1 MQKSAKLSGQ
11 PIICQLLSFI
21 PKELVNQAVKE
32 KQSDKYYKTMTSYKQ
47 LVFMLYGII
56 SKASSLTSLCK
67 NLLFLDGKLSYL
79 GINKLPPKST
89 ISDANINRKSDV
101 FERIYYLLLDYY
113 KGDLKK
119 GFVCLPI
126 NDEVSCDKVKRFDA
140 TTFSLFGDVFKGAG
154 RTPLTG
160 KKAGG
165 IKAQTIL
172 PYDSLVPD
180 FVVLKAAS
188 LNDKTFLGQF
198 SPEKGYTYVFDKGYV
213 NYKVFQKW
221 SDTGVYFVTLINNNA
236 SYKVIKSLPIDNNGI
251 FNDTGIIKDELIGVY
266 VKSSNSTHI
275 LRLCT
280 YRNPISGKLLKFLTN
295 QLEYKA
301 LSIAQLYKNRWTIET
316 FFKQLKQNFQL
327 SYFYSDST
335 EGIQSQIWMALIANL
350 IFTVIYQ
357 RVKEC
362 EQFTTIV
369 GMARAN
375 MGSYVSFIAILQSDK
390 LTENE
395 RDNKIIQ
402 LHIFEIVRG
411 GVFENQKKSP

>member
-1 MQKSAKLSGQ
+1 MQNSTKLSGQ

-21 PKELVNQAVKE
+21 PKELVNQAVEE
-32 KQSDKYYKTMTSYKQ
+32 KQSDRYYKTMTSYKQ

-56 SKASSLTSLCK
+56 GKASSLTSLCK

-89 ISDANINRKSDV
+89 LSDANINRKSDV
-101 FERIYYLLLDYY
+101 FEHLYYLLLDHY
-113 KGDLKK
+113 KTDLKR
-119 GFVCLPI
+119 GFVCLPV
-126 NDEVSCDKVKRFDA
+126 NNEVACDKVKRFDA
-140 TTFSLFGDVFKGAG
+140 TTFSLFSDVFKGAG
-154 RTPLTG
+154 RTPIAG

-172 PYDSLVPD
+172 PYDSLTPD

-188 LNDKTFLGQF
+188 VNDKTFLGQF
-198 SPEKGYTYVFDKGYV
+198 VPEKGYTYVFDKGYL
-213 NYKVFQKW
+213 NYKVYQKW
-221 SDTGVYFVTLINNNA
+221 SEAGVYFVTRINDNA
-236 SYKVIKSLPIDNNGI
+236 SYNVIKSLPIDNGGI
-251 FNDTGIIKDELIGVY
+251 LNNTGIIKDELIGIF

-280 YRNPISGKLLKFLTN
+280 YRDPISGKLLKFLTN
-295 QLEYKA
+295 QFEYQA

-327 SYFYSDST
+327 SYFYSDSK

-375 MGSYVSFIAILQSDK
+375 MGSYVSFIAILQTDK

-395 RDNKIIQ
+395 RDNQIIQ
-402 LHIFEIVRG
+402 LCIFENTKG
-411 GVFENQKKSP
+411 GVFENQKISP

>member
-1 MQKSAKLSGQ
+1 MLNSVKLSGQ

-21 PKELVNQAVKE
+21 PKELVNKAVEE
-32 KQSDKYYKTMTSYKQ
+32 KQSDRYYKTMTSYKH

-56 SKASSLTSLCK
+56 GKASSLTSLCK

-79 GINKLPPKST
+79 GISKLPSKST

-101 FERIYYLLLDYY
+101 FERLYYLLLDHY
-113 KGDLKK
+113 
-119 GFVCLPI
+119 
-126 NDEVSCDKVKRFDA
+126 
-140 TTFSLFGDVFKGAG
+140 KGAG

-172 PYDSLVPD
+172 PYDSLTPD

-188 LNDKTFLGQF
+188 VNDKTFLGQF
-198 SPEKGYTYVFDKGYV
+198 SPEKGYTYVFDKGYL
-213 NYKVFQKW
+213 NYKVYQKW
-221 SDTGVYFVTLINNNA
+221 SEAGVYFVTRINDNA
-236 SYKVIKSLPIDNNGI
+236 SYNVIESFPIDNGGI
-251 FNDTGIIKDELIGVY
+251 FNSTGIIKDELIGVF

-280 YRNPISGKLLKFLTN
+280 YRDPVSGKLLKFLTN
-295 QLEYKA
+295 HFEYKA

-327 SYFYSDST
+327 SYFYSDSK

-375 MGSYVSFIAILQSDK
+375 MGSYVSFIAILQTDK

-395 RDNKIIQ
+395 RDNQIIQ
-402 LHIFEIVRG
+402 LCIFENTRG
-411 GVFENQKKSP
+411 GVLGNQKISP

>member
-1 MQKSAKLSGQ
+1 MLNSVKLSGQ

-21 PKELVNQAVKE
+21 PKELVNKAVEE
-32 KQSDKYYKTMTSYKQ
+32 KQSDRYYKTMTSYKH

-56 SKASSLTSLCK
+56 GKASSLTSLCK

-79 GINKLPPKST
+79 GISKLPSKST

-101 FERIYYLLLDYY
+101 FERLYYLLLDHY
-113 KGDLKK
+113 
-119 GFVCLPI
+119 
-126 NDEVSCDKVKRFDA
+126 
-140 TTFSLFGDVFKGAG
+140 KGAG

-172 PYDSLVPD
+172 PYDGLTPD

-188 LNDKTFLGQF
+188 VNDKTFLGQF
-198 SPEKGYTYVFDKGYV
+198 SPEKGYTYVFDKGYL
-213 NYKVFQKW
+213 NYKVYQKW
-221 SDTGVYFVTLINNNA
+221 SEAGVYFVTRINDNA
-236 SYKVIKSLPIDNNGI
+236 SYNVIESFPIDNGGI
-251 FNDTGIIKDELIGVY
+251 FNSTGIIKDELIGVF

-280 YRNPISGKLLKFLTN
+280 YRDPVSGKLLKFLTN
-295 QLEYKA
+295 HFEYKA

-327 SYFYSDST
+327 SYFYSDSK

-375 MGSYVSFIAILQSDK
+375 MGSYVSFIAILQADK

-395 RDNKIIQ
+395 RDNQIIQ
-402 LHIFEIVRG
+402 LCIFENTRG
-411 GVFENQKKSP
+411 AVLGNQKISP